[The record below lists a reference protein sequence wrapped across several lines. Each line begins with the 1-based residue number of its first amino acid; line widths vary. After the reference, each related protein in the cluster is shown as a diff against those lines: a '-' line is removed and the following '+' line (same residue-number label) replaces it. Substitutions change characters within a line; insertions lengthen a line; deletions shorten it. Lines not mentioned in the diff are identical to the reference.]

1 MADLSLRDRII
12 LRLLAASDAKLTAA
26 DVDQATSLRQDLD
39 ISSLILI
46 TLASELEDELGIDID
61 DEELGRIQTIGDLF
75 KAITGVGLVSC
86 LGHDYSQVVR
96 ALQNGAS
103 GLRAMREW
111 ESLGLKS
118 RVAGAILDVEA
129 KFERSSIP
137 RKLRPVIS

>member
-12 LRLLAASDAKLTAA
+12 ERLLAASDAKLTAA

-75 KAITGVGLVSC
+75 KAIEGKK
-86 LGHDYSQVVR
+86 R
-96 ALQNGAS
+96 QNP
-103 GLRAMREW
+103 
-111 ESLGLKS
+111 K
-118 RVAGAILDVEA
+118 V
-129 KFERSSIP
+129 
-137 RKLRPVIS
+137 